1 MRKISIINAFLILVL
16 FLAVRLIEPLA
27 SFIDVPLIS
36 VQAWIY
42 SIQLFIITLL
52 MAPIIKRHIQ
62 RFNTSKKQNLFYLIL
77 GVILFILI
85 LGFGRWLSIDFPL
98 VINESIIKSGIGNL
112 LLYLFSCILLS
123 ILEILVYKAL
133 TDRLSISYAE
143 GPIIILSGLLFF
155 LFNVIAFMPLS
166 ITMFPSYALTLI
178 PLGCIIAY
186 LYNQTTTLIIPQISL
201 VIAIL
206 LFNCALLVL

>member
-1 MRKISIINAFLILVL
+1 MKKISIINVFLILLL
-16 FLAVRLIEPLA
+16 FLGVRLTDPLA
-27 SFIDVPLIS
+27 SLIDVPLIS
-36 VQAWIY
+36 IQAWVY
-42 SIQLFIITLL
+42 SIQLSIITLL
-52 MAPIIKRHIQ
+52 MAPIIKRHIH

-85 LGFGRWLSIDFPL
+85 LGFGHWLAIDFPL
-98 VINESIIKSGIGNL
+98 EISESIIESGIGTIF
-112 LLYLFSCILLS
+112 LYLFSCIILS

-143 GPIIILSGLLFF
+143 GPIIVLSGILFF
-155 LFNVIAFMPLS
+155 LFNVIAFMPPS

-186 LYNQTTTLIIPQISL
+186 LYNQTTTLIIPQVSL

-206 LFNCALLVL
+206 LFNCSLLIL